1 MGGGDFIQ
9 GLTGGIQNAMQMRQQ
24 SVDNQMRAE
33 YMKTQKKLMDMQ
45 WKAAEMEEQW
55 WNQQPAN
62 IRGLKFMPKEAQT
75 IGMLM
80 SGIMPLPG
88 MAPVGG
94 GGGTSTP
101 PSPIP
106 APAGAQPAGWGGP
119 PMELPAENAPPQIQ
133 PQGGPTSGDVV
144 DIITQARAN
153 PLTGLA
159 LNKIFGENPGRVM
172 FRDDYISPKTGK
184 PALQGFDIA
193 GRPIPEVSYERAPQ
207 REERTQQSQ
216 LIDPASG
223 MPLTFNPLT
232 GSYKIAN
239 VPGLKEVG
247 IRKQRL
253 PVETSNDLAQGM
265 TYLQTVDKITR
276 IYNKDLAGPAAGRAN
291 IAAQHVMNNPEFK
304 AAQFNIGTLKTI
316 VYQLSGKA
324 ISDIEQKWLERDI
337 LPSLKQ
343 PNKNFGANLQQLDEW
358 LTLKLSNQVNALDT
372 NYILPK
378 NVQSFITQRTG
389 QPVSKQPDLKLGQK
403 GRKPLT
409 AFEGQ

>member
-24 SVDNQMRAE
+24 SVDNQMRAD

-55 WNQQPAN
+55 WNQQPEN

-80 SGIMPLPG
+80 AGIMPLPG
-88 MAPVGG
+88 MAPA
-94 GGGTSTP
+94 GGGTGAP
-101 PSPIP
+101 PSPMP
-106 APAGAQPAGWGGP
+106 APETAGAQPAGWGGP
-119 PMELPAENAPPQIQ
+119 PMALPPENIPPSIQ
-133 PQGGPTSGDVV
+133 PQGGSAGGGVT
-144 DIITQARAN
+144 DIISQARTN
-153 PLTGLA
+153 PLMGLA
-159 LNKIFGENPGRVM
+159 LNKIFGENPGRVAM
-172 FRDDYISPKTGK
+172 RDDYVSPETGK
-184 PALQGFDIA
+184 PSLQGFDIA
-193 GRPIPEVSYERAPQ
+193 GRPVPGVSYPRTPG
-207 REERTQQSQ
+207 REEREQQSQ
-216 LIDPASG
+216 FIDPASG

-232 GSYKIAN
+232 GTYKIAN

-253 PVETSNDLAQGM
+253 STEVSSDLAQGM
-265 TYLQTVDKITR
+265 TYLQTVDKIKG
-276 IYNKDLAGPAAGRAN
+276 IYNKALAGPAAGRAN

-304 AAQFNIGTLKTI
+304 AMQFNIGTLRTI

-324 ISDIEQKWLERDI
+324 INETEQAWLEKDI

-343 PNKNFGANLQQLDEW
+343 PNENFFSNLQQLDEW
-358 LTLKLSNQVNALDT
+358 LTLKLLNQSDALST
-372 NYILPK
+372 NYIMPK
-378 NVQSFITQRTG
+378 NVQDFIRQRTG
-389 QPVSKQPDLKLGQK
+389 QLTSKQPDLKLGQK